1 LIAGE
6 LFGVEPAA
14 YVGRPRGEVLDEG
27 IGVLHLLPVAGYVPL
42 SVSWIGALRSVVM
55 PSFALGFISSA
66 LVARMTRSSMLE
78 VLSQDFVRTARSK
91 GVVERAVIWR
101 HALLPVITV
110 VGNTFAIL
118 LGGLVVTEQ
127 VFAIPGVGQLVI
139 NSVLHRDYPVIQGV
153 LLYIVTLYV
162 FINVGMDIVY
172 ALVDPRIKFG

>member
-1 LIAGE
+1 
-6 LFGVEPAA
+6 V
-14 YVGRPRGEVLDEG
+14 
-27 IGVLHLLPVAGYVPL
+27 HLRVLPVAGYVPL
-42 SVSWIGALRSVVM
+42 SVSWTDALRSVVM

-91 GVVERAVIWR
+91 GVVERTVIWR
-101 HALLPVITV
+101 HALRNAILPVITV